1 MENIIEICRKQ
12 NRRGDIIENQY
23 IRLSDLRK
31 VKGIGDKT
39 IERIKE
45 TLLQNRCTNTD
56 EEVKYNPNIDL
67 KLNKFY
73 IAESV
78 EFMKA
83 NMPDNFVDLTV
94 TSPPYDDLRK
104 YNGFK
109 FDYKAMLE
117 ELYRV
122 TKAGGVVVWIVN
134 DATVNGSE
142 TGTSFKQALYA
153 KEVGFN
159 LHDTMIY
166 LKNGASFPAGVNSNR
181 YSQVFE
187 YMFIFS
193 KGKPNVANLLKD
205 KPNRWAGTK
214 TFGTSSN
221 RSREGRLE
229 KRDKRVIGEFGY
241 RYNVWKINNGRGYSA
256 SDDIA
261 HEHPAIFP
269 ESLAQDHI
277 LSWSNVGDLVFDPM
291 CGSGTTCKMAY
302 LNKRNFI
309 GVDISEEYINE
320 ICIPRLQESGWN
332 EMD

>member
-1 MENIIEICRKQ
+1 M
-12 NRRGDIIENQY
+12 ENQY
-23 IRLSDLRK
+23 IKLSDLRK
-31 VKGIGDKT
+31 VRGIGDKT

-73 IAESV
+73 VAESV

-94 TSPPYDDLRK
+94 TSPPYDNLRDYK
-104 YNGFK
+104 GFE
-109 FDYKAMLE
+109 FNYKAMLE

-122 TKAGGVVVWIVN
+122 TKDGGVVVWVVN
-134 DATVNGSE
+134 DATIDGSE

-153 KEVGFN
+153 KEIGFN

-166 LKNGASFPAGVNSNR
+166 VKNNPIPLQHNR
-181 YSQVFE
+181 YQPCFE

-193 KGKPNVANLLKD
+193 KGKP
-205 KPNRWAGTK
+205 K
-214 TFGTSSN
+214 TFNPIKKANIHAGKNKTGSTH
-221 RSREGRLE
+221 RL
-229 KRDKRVIGEFGY
+229 KNGSLKQMNKQGKVKDFSIKNNIWK
-241 RYNVWKINNGRGYSA
+241 YNVGKNHTTVDA
-256 SDDIA
+256 IA
-261 HEHPAIFP
+261 FKHPAIFP
-269 ESLAQDHI
+269 DQLAEDHI
-277 LSWSNVGDLVFDPM
+277 LSWSHEGDIVFDPM

-320 ICIPRLQESGWN
+320 ICIPRLQECGWN
-332 EMD
+332 EMA